1 MADFT
6 NTSSMKMVTKMYDI
20 NQLSALKKHWLLRN
34 SNIPRRFLGL
44 EPQDLVDRAG
54 SFPDEVATWLDDCM
68 NGQVIKQIGN
78 IGING
83 VGLLFDGGP
92 GIGKTTHAVV
102 AAMEFVRRLPDND
115 ADAAKILGMSASD
128 FGLGAR
134 PICYMTYPEFLSK
147 KKSTFDADMDDKK
160 QAVYEIDGLHG
171 RSKFDWLNVRILVI
185 DDLGKEYGS
194 KYDDTSFDE
203 ILRLRYDKALPT
215 IVTTNVRL
223 ENWEAEYKEAM
234 ASFAHEAFVRVPIVG
249 ADLRA
254 AQ

>member
-1 MADFT
+1 
-6 NTSSMKMVTKMYDI
+6 MYDI

-68 NGQVIKQIGN
+68 GGQVIKQIGN

-102 AAMEFVRRLPDND
+102 AAMEFIRRLPDND

-134 PICYMTYPEFLSK
+134 PIYYMTYPEFLSK

>member
-1 MADFT
+1 
-6 NTSSMKMVTKMYDI
+6 MYDI
-20 NQLSALKKHWLLRN
+20 NELSSLKRHWLTRT
-34 SNIPRRFLGL
+34 SNIPRRFFGL
-44 EPQDLVDRAG
+44 EPQDIVDRAG
-54 SFPDEVATWLDDCM
+54 FFPKEVSTWIDDAV
-68 NGQVIKQIGN
+68 NGEVIKQIGS

-102 AAMEFVRRLPDND
+102 AAMEFLRRLPEND
-115 ADAAKILGMSASD
+115 AEACKVLGTNQKD
-128 FGLGAR
+128 YGLTFK
-134 PICYMTYPEFLSK
+134 PIYYMTYPEFLSRK
-147 KKSTFDADMDDKK
+147 KATFDALPDDKRE
-160 QAVYEIDGLHG
+160 AMYELDGYHG
-171 RSKFDWLNVRILVI
+171 RAKFDWLNVRVLVI

-194 KYDDTSFDE
+194 EYNDSSFDE

-223 ENWEAEYKEAM
+223 ENWEAVYKEAM
-234 ASFAHEAFVRVPIVG
+234 ASFANEAFIRVPIIG

>member
-1 MADFT
+1 V
-6 NTSSMKMVTKMYDI
+6 S
-20 NQLSALKKHWLLRN
+20 
-34 SNIPRRFLGL
+34 
-44 EPQDLVDRAG
+44 
-54 SFPDEVATWLDDCM
+54 
-68 NGQVIKQIGN
+68 GQVIKQIGH
-78 IGING
+78 IGVNG

-102 AAMEFVRRLPDND
+102 AAMEFVRRLPDTD
-115 ADAAKILGMSASD
+115 AEAAKVLGMSASD

-134 PICYMTYPEFLSK
+134 PVYYMTYPEFLSRK
-147 KKSTFDADMDDKK
+147 KATFDSDFEDKK
-160 QAVYEIDGLHG
+160 HSVYEIDGFHG

-194 KYDDTSFDE
+194 KYDDSSFDE

-215 IVTTNVRL
+215 IITTNVKL

-234 ASFAHEAFVRVPIVG
+234 ASFANEAFIRVPIVG

>member
-1 MADFT
+1 
-6 NTSSMKMVTKMYDI
+6 MYDI
-20 NQLSALKKHWLLRN
+20 NTLSSLKRHWLLRT

-44 EPQDLVDRAG
+44 EPQDIIDRSG
-54 SFPDEVATWLDDCM
+54 SFPTEVSTWIDDSV
-68 NGQVIKQIGN
+68 NGHVIKQIGN
-78 IGING
+78 IGVNG

-102 AAMEFVRRLPDND
+102 AAMEFVRNLPDD
-115 ADAAKILGMSASD
+115 DLLAAKILGMKDSD
-128 FGLGAR
+128 YGLTCR
-134 PICYMTYPEFLSK
+134 PIYYMTYPEFLSK
-147 KKSTFDADMDDKK
+147 KKSTFDADHDDKRNM
-160 QAVYEIDGLHG
+160 VYELDGFHG

-203 ILRLRYDKALPT
+203 VLRLRYDKALPT

-234 ASFAHEAFVRVPIVG
+234 ASFAHEAFVRVPIIG
-249 ADLRA
+249 SDLRA

>member
-1 MADFT
+1 
-6 NTSSMKMVTKMYDI
+6 
-20 NQLSALKKHWLLRN
+20 
-34 SNIPRRFLGL
+34 
-44 EPQDLVDRAG
+44 VDRAG

-68 NGQVIKQIGN
+68 GGQVIKQIGN

-134 PICYMTYPEFLSK
+134 PIYYMTYPEFLSK

>member
-1 MADFT
+1 
-6 NTSSMKMVTKMYDI
+6 MYDI

-68 NGQVIKQIGN
+68 GGQVIKQIGN

-134 PICYMTYPEFLSK
+134 PIYYMTYPEFLSK